1 MKLHEEYEDTPY
13 KWYRPDEVDE
23 YIVVVN
29 LPEDWEEVHN
39 YIINENEIDGIPNR
53 KIECTNDKVFS
64 LRSSVYM
71 MSHEEAEI
79 LKTHPKVEDVELNPE
94 KFPQSESL
102 FSLKFRKDVAF
113 NKPRYTAAAD
123 SETTSHTNSVRSNWS
138 HMFVNGG
145 QLSSPFQGV
154 GITTTTK
161 VDQDIIYSLT
171 GRGVDA
177 VIIDTGVSV
186 LHPEFIADDGTYRVR
201 DVILD
206 GPYKVDPAAFSGYTE
221 TVTIDGVNIGTRA
234 QEARARSWWSTTSVR
249 SAAFQSLGTVS
260 ITSSYTRIHAHSKNG
275 SNAVTNSHGTSCASQ
290 IGGNWH
296 GLAFEC
302 NLWNIRIALGGA
314 GGFVSSSTALDACT
328 IFHNAKKI
336 AQDVADPTLINNSYG
351 SSSST
356 GNTSGTSYT
365 IGYRGTT
372 QTYTGS
378 GSLYTIPANSG
389 GARCNATFTYH
400 NGSSS
405 TLAAYSGNGK
415 YLNPGTTTSSAAEN
429 AIAAGC
435 IVVASAGNNNMKI
448 SDKDDVDFGNWY
460 NSSSTYINR
469 AGGVQKGFSGDHLR
483 NKGSIRVGALD
494 CAVEPVS
501 EKQGETKYKFRK
513 VTYSSNGPMINVW
526 APGEYTMAASYASG
540 EDYDRDDDSDYHD
553 QWFNGTSAAGPNACS
568 VIALE
573 LETNRKATQD
583 DIHKFFDSGPG
594 AITSENLSDPYPN
607 ANDDAYWSMTYNAT
621 YDSSNAGECYNVR
634 GNGNLRGAPKR
645 VLNNPYAS
653 NLKPTFA
660 GVIGG
665 ESIITTDLVLN
676 LDGNNYT
683 SGSTWNDSSGGSRN
697 ATLINNPTSDT
708 SNGGS
713 IVFDDTNPVEYAQTG
728 TSSSFLIGT
737 KNYTMSIWFKFDD
750 IKAEMGL
757 MDNRTAHGNGTTFGI
772 FQSGSYMRVKVWED
786 NANTFGFQSS
796 TNLSVNTW
804 YNITYTRISNS
815 ATMYINGVKDGSSWT
830 QNYNYSSGNKITV
843 AWNYSLQ
850 SNKSF
855 DGSIGQVLFYV
866 DKGFTE
872 SEVLHNFDEMKGRY
886 LDQPLILSGISYSLA

>member
-1 MKLHEEYEDTPY
+1 
-13 KWYRPDEVDE
+13 
-23 YIVVVN
+23 
-29 LPEDWEEVHN
+29 
-39 YIINENEIDGIPNR
+39 
-53 KIECTNDKVFS
+53 
-64 LRSSVYM
+64 
-71 MSHEEAEI
+71 
-79 LKTHPKVEDVELNPE
+79 
-94 KFPQSESL
+94 
-102 FSLKFRKDVAF
+102 
-113 NKPRYTAAAD
+113 
-123 SETTSHTNSVRSNWS
+123 
-138 HMFVNGG
+138 MFVNGG
-145 QLSSPFQGV
+145 QTSSPFQGV

-161 VDQDIIYSLT
+161 VNKDIIYSLS
-171 GRGVDA
+171 GKGVDA

-186 LHPEFIADDGTYRVR
+186 LHPEFIADDGSYRVR

-356 GNTSGTSYT
+356 GNTNGTSYT

-378 GSLYTIPANSG
+378 GTLYTIPANSG

-526 APGEYTMAASYASG
+526 APGEYTMAASYASS
-540 EDYDRDDDSDYHD
+540 EDYDREDDSDYHD

-573 LETNRKATQD
+573 LETNRKATQE

-594 AITSENLSDPYPN
+594 AITSDNLSDPYPN
-607 ANDDAYWSMTYNAT
+607 SDDAAYWSMTYNAT
-621 YDSSNAGECYNVR
+621 YDSSNTGECYNVR

-653 NLKPTFA
+653 DLRPKVS
-660 GVIGG
+660 G
-665 ESIITTDLVLN
+665 II
-676 LDGNNYT
+676 
-683 SGSTWNDSSGGSRN
+683 
-697 ATLINNPTSDT
+697 
-708 SNGGS
+708 
-713 IVFDDTNPVEYAQTG
+713 
-728 TSSSFLIGT
+728 
-737 KNYTMSIWFKFDD
+737 
-750 IKAEMGL
+750 
-757 MDNRTAHGNGTTFGI
+757 
-772 FQSGSYMRVKVWED
+772 
-786 NANTFGFQSS
+786 
-796 TNLSVNTW
+796 
-804 YNITYTRISNS
+804 
-815 ATMYINGVKDGSSWT
+815 ING
-830 QNYNYSSGNKITV
+830 I
-843 AWNYSLQ
+843 
-850 SNKSF
+850 SF
-855 DGSIGQVLFYV
+855 QQ
-866 DKGFTE
+866 T
-872 SEVLHNFDEMKGRY
+872 
-886 LDQPLILSGISYSLA
+886 

>member
-1 MKLHEEYEDTPY
+1 MDLYENNEDTPR
-13 KWYRPDEVDE
+13 KIYRPNKIDE

-64 LRSSVYM
+64 LRSSVYK
-71 MSHEEAEI
+71 MSHDEAQV
-79 LKTHPKVEDVELNPE
+79 LKTHPKVEEVELNPE
-94 KFPQSESL
+94 KFPQPESL

-113 NKPRYTAAAD
+113 NKPRYTGAAD

-138 HMFVNGG
+138 HLFVNGE

-161 VDQDIIYSLT
+161 VDRDINFSLT

-177 VIIDTGVSV
+177 VIIDSGVSV
-186 LHPEFIADDGTYRVR
+186 LHPDFIADDGSYRVR

-206 GPYKVDPAAFSGYTE
+206 GPYKADPAAFSGYTE

-249 SAAFQSLGTVS
+249 SAAFQSLGTLS
-260 ITSSYTRIHAHSKNG
+260 IPATYTRIHAHSKNG
-275 SNAVTNSHGTSCASQ
+275 TNAVSDSHGTSCASQ

-302 NLWNIRIALGGA
+302 NLWNIRIALGGV
-314 GGFVSSSTALDACT
+314 GGIISSSTALDACT

-356 GNTSGTSYT
+356 GNTNGTSYT
-365 IGYRGTT
+365 IGYRGNT

-405 TLAAYSGNGK
+405 TLSAYSAHGK
-415 YLNPGTTTSSAAEN
+415 YLNSGSTTSSAAEN

-460 NSSSTYINR
+460 GNSSTFINR
-469 AGGVQKGFSGDHLR
+469 AGGIQKGFSGDHLR

-501 EKQGETKYKFRK
+501 AKQGSTAYKFRK

-526 APGEYTMAASYASG
+526 APAEYTMAAAYASG
-540 EDYDRDDDSDYHD
+540 EDYAREDDSNYYDK
-553 QWFNGTSAAGPNACS
+553 WFNGTSSAGPNACS

-573 LETNRKATQD
+573 LQTNRKATQN
-583 DIHKFFDSGPG
+583 DIHEFLATGNG
-594 AITSENLSDPYPN
+594 AITTENLSDPYPDS
-607 ANDDAYWSMTYNAT
+607 NDAAYWSMTYNAT

-660 GVIGG
+660 NASGG
-665 ESIITTDLVLN
+665 ENIITDQLFLN
-676 LDGNNYT
+676 LDAANYS
-683 SGSTWNDSSGGSRN
+683 SGSTWNDSGGNALN
-697 ATLINNPTSDT
+697 ATLNGPTYNSNFGGYFDFDGTDDNATLPTLAIAGNELTFSVWNFGIQSKNSSIIFLGQTNGNRILNVHLPYSENKIYFDKGHGGGGTSYDRINK
-708 SNGGS
+708 
-713 IVFDDTNPVEYAQTG
+713 TG
-728 TSSSFLIGT
+728 TVADWEGWHHWAFTANAVTGNMRIYRDGVLYLNGNGKTKTFLNVTGNRRTIGQWHT
-737 KNYTMSIWFKFDD
+737 TGGYHRGYISNMQIYKKQLS
-750 IKAEMGL
+750 KAEV
-757 MDNRTAHGNGTTFGI
+757 I
-772 FQSGSYMRVKVWED
+772 
-786 NANTFGFQSS
+786 
-796 TNLSVNTW
+796 
-804 YNITYTRISNS
+804 
-815 ATMYINGVKDGSSWT
+815 
-830 QNYNYSSGNKITV
+830 
-843 AWNYSLQ
+843 
-850 SNKSF
+850 
-855 DGSIGQVLFYV
+855 
-866 DKGFTE
+866 
-872 SEVLHNFDEMKGRY
+872 HNFDAMKGRFE
-886 LDQPLILSGISYSLA
+886 QRPLILSGVSYTLT

>member
-1 MKLHEEYEDTPY
+1 MDLSDNIEDTPIVEY
-13 KWYRPDEVDE
+13 TPDTVDE

-53 KIECTNDKVFS
+53 KIECTNDKIFS
-64 LRSSVYM
+64 LRSSIYK
-71 MSHEEAEI
+71 MSKAEADI
-79 LKTHPKVEDVELNPE
+79 LKTHSKVENVELNPE
-94 KFPQSESL
+94 KYPQPESL

-113 NKPRYTAAAD
+113 NKPRYTAALD
-123 SETTSHTNSVRSNWS
+123 SETTSHTNSIRSNWS

-145 QLSSPFQGV
+145 QFSSPFQGV

-161 VDQDIIYSLT
+161 VDRDTIFSLT
-171 GRGVDA
+171 GKGVDA

-221 TVTIDGVNIGTRA
+221 TITIDGVNIGTRA
-234 QEARARSWWSTTSVR
+234 QEARSRSWWSTTSVR
-249 SAAFQSLGTVS
+249 SAAFQSLRTVS
-260 ITSSYTRIHAHSKNG
+260 ISSSYTRIHAHSKNG
-275 SNAVTNSHGTSCASQ
+275 TNAVSNSHGTSCASQ

-314 GGFVSSSTALDACT
+314 GGIIGSSTALDACT

-351 SSSST
+351 SNSST
-356 GNTSGTSYT
+356 GNTNGTSYT
-365 IGYRGTT
+365 IGYRGNT

-378 GSLYTIPANSG
+378 GSRLTEPANSG
-389 GARCNATFTYH
+389 GARCNASFTYH

-405 TLAAYSGNGK
+405 TLASYSASGA
-415 YLNPGTTTSSAAEN
+415 YLNDGTTTSSAAEN

-448 SDKDDVDFGNWY
+448 SDKDDVDFDNWY
-460 NSSSTYINR
+460 GNSSTYINR
-469 AGGVQKGFSGDHLR
+469 AGGIQKGFSGDHER
-483 NKGSIRVGALD
+483 MKGSIRVGALD

-501 EKQGETKYKFRK
+501 EKQGVTKYKFRK

-526 APGEYTMAASYASG
+526 APGEYTMAASYASS
-540 EDYDRDDDSDYHD
+540 EDYAREDDSNYYD

-573 LETNRKATQD
+573 LQTNRKATQN

-594 AITSENLSDPYPN
+594 AVTTDQLSDPYPN
-607 ANDDAYWSMTYNAT
+607 VNDAAYWSMTYNAT

-634 GNGNLRGAPKR
+634 GNGNLRGAPNR

-653 NLKPTFA
+653 DIRPKIS
-660 GVIGG
+660 G
-665 ESIITTDLVLN
+665 IT
-676 LDGNNYT
+676 
-683 SGSTWNDSSGGSRN
+683 
-697 ATLINNPTSDT
+697 
-708 SNGGS
+708 
-713 IVFDDTNPVEYAQTG
+713 
-728 TSSSFLIGT
+728 
-737 KNYTMSIWFKFDD
+737 
-750 IKAEMGL
+750 
-757 MDNRTAHGNGTTFGI
+757 
-772 FQSGSYMRVKVWED
+772 
-786 NANTFGFQSS
+786 
-796 TNLSVNTW
+796 
-804 YNITYTRISNS
+804 
-815 ATMYINGVKDGSSWT
+815 ING
-830 QNYNYSSGNKITV
+830 I
-843 AWNYSLQ
+843 SLQ
-850 SNKSF
+850 QS
-855 DGSIGQVLFYV
+855 
-866 DKGFTE
+866 
-872 SEVLHNFDEMKGRY
+872 
-886 LDQPLILSGISYSLA
+886 

>member
-1 MKLHEEYEDTPY
+1 MSNFWLIGVGSISKHY
-13 KWYRPDEVDE
+13 
-23 YIVVVN
+23 VN
-29 LPEDWEEVHN
+29 VQNDLD
-39 YIINENEIDGIPNR
+39 IDF
-53 KIECTNDKVFS
+53 KVIGFS
-64 LRSSVYM
+64 DSN
-71 MSHEEAEI
+71 AI
-79 LKTHPKVEDVELNPE
+79 
-94 KFPQSESL
+94 KF
-102 FSLKFRKDVAF
+102 KKDVAF
-113 NKPRYTAAAD
+113 NKPKYTASLD
-123 SETTSHTNSVRSNWS
+123 SETTSHTNSIRSNWS

-161 VDQDIIYSLT
+161 VDQDVIYSLS

-260 ITSSYTRIHAHSKNG
+260 VTSSYTRIHAHSKNG
-275 SNAVTNSHGTSCASQ
+275 SNAVSNSHGTSCASQ

-314 GGFVSSSTALDACT
+314 GGFLSSSTALDACT

-356 GNTSGTSYT
+356 GNTNGTSYT

-378 GSLYTIPANSG
+378 GTRLTVPANSG
-389 GARCNATFTYH
+389 GARCNASFTYH

-405 TLAAYSGNGK
+405 SLVSYSASGA
-415 YLNPGTTTSSAAEN
+415 YLNPNTTTSSAAED

-460 NSSSTYINR
+460 NSSSTYTNR

-494 CAVEPVS
+494 CAVEPPS
-501 EKQGETKYKFRK
+501 EKQGVTKYKFRK

-540 EDYDRDDDSDYHD
+540 EDYDREDDSDYHD

-573 LETNRKATQD
+573 LQTNPKATQD
-583 DIHKFFDSGPG
+583 DIHKFFDNGPG
-594 AITSENLSDPYPN
+594 AITTEQLSDPYPD
-607 ANDDAYWSMTYNAT
+607 ANDAAYWSMTYNST
-621 YDSSNAGECYNVR
+621 YDSSDAGECYNVR

-653 NLKPTFA
+653 NLIP
-660 GVIGG
+660 
-665 ESIITTDLVLN
+665 SI
-676 LDGNNYT
+676 
-683 SGSTWNDSSGGSRN
+683 
-697 ATLINNPTSDT
+697 
-708 SNGGS
+708 
-713 IVFDDTNPVEYAQTG
+713 
-728 TSSSFLIGT
+728 
-737 KNYTMSIWFKFDD
+737 
-750 IKAEMGL
+750 
-757 MDNRTAHGNGTTFGI
+757 
-772 FQSGSYMRVKVWED
+772 
-786 NANTFGFQSS
+786 
-796 TNLSVNTW
+796 
-804 YNITYTRISNS
+804 
-815 ATMYINGVKDGSSWT
+815 
-830 QNYNYSSGNKITV
+830 
-843 AWNYSLQ
+843 
-850 SNKSF
+850 
-855 DGSIGQVLFYV
+855 
-866 DKGFTE
+866 
-872 SEVLHNFDEMKGRY
+872 
-886 LDQPLILSGISYSLA
+886 SGITMTGISFQQS